1 SHRFG
6 AQLVQAGGVQAVAAA
21 DGAALFFRR
30 VWRGNMAIDR
40 NTVRHVARLARLALT
55 AEEEERTAAQLGHV
69 LEYIERLEAVDI
81 SGVAPLSFAGDAS
94 EAEAVMRDDAVR
106 PSLPREK
113 VLAEAPEQDGSAF
126 VVPRILE

>member
-1 SHRFG
+1 
-6 AQLVQAGGVQAVAAA
+6 
-21 DGAALFFRR
+21 
-30 VWRGNMAIDR
+30 MAIDR

-69 LEYIERLEAVDI
+69 LEYIERLEAVDV
-81 SGVAPLSFAGDAS
+81 SGVEPLSFAGDAS

-113 VLAEAPEQDGSAF
+113 VLGEAPEQDGSAF

>member
-1 SHRFG
+1 
-6 AQLVQAGGVQAVAAA
+6 
-21 DGAALFFRR
+21 
-30 VWRGNMAIDR
+30 MAIDR

-81 SGVAPLSFAGDAS
+81 KGIEPLSFAGDAN
-94 EAEAVMRDDAVR
+94 EAEAVMRDDEIR
-106 PSLPREK
+106 PGLPREK